1 MSQQNEDDGGGCG
14 SVGQRSRSSPG
25 SPEAC
30 QDLPDH
36 RDQLALASA
45 AGGSVASPSFDVSDF
60 EEHQWYMEANLSAR
74 SSRSRPDSSV
84 GADRSFSLVSDSPGP
99 SFATVSGAVC
109 SSGPFDVPS
118 AVAAAHRGLP
128 EQGMKFLW
136 EGGFWQQI
144 FGPSDPLENMYGSIF
159 KRPEAPLLEE
169 SEMPPRKTVRP
180 SGSTVGAVHGSF
192 LDAVRDREVLGWK
205 QKRDKERAEALSL
218 WEVLIMSWPSNLS
231 VISQLRA
238 ATPAA
243 RKSMVEDLLGG
254 KAPAT
259 LRKRYRSILG
269 YDLFLKAR
277 NVGFPGTEEHFYT
290 YLCMLRDEGKPA
302 SSRKAVLEAVT
313 FSRYVLGIPELMPLG
328 ESKRCHGSVR
338 LRDFKARVQAS
349 PFTVDELA
357 KLHKILFEDPELW
370 NRLLAGSILFCTYGR
385 ARWED
390 LAHSDVLIID
400 RDDDG
405 LAAFIEVGVGVHKTM
420 GAKLMRGQL
429 LPLVAPAVG
438 VVEGNW
444 VEQYIKV
451 RGSLGLQDPPLGP
464 LMPAPDRHGVPTVR
478 SLDSDEAGSWV
489 RLLLYG
495 STSVLADRRVSSHS
509 CKCTCIS
516 FATKYGCSPDEL
528 LLLGYHTGDF
538 KMPLTYGRDSA
549 APTLLLLGKVLTAI
563 RDGSFKPDCTRSGRF
578 VGACSRSAECIEIK
592 DDDEPVEVP
601 SAERAHPGEPAAE
614 ASNVCP
620 VSVVEQAFELEPPPA
635 GGGESNAGTTSSG
648 SSSDS
653 EEPSGKGVPSFVR
666 WVIPDPPEGMC
677 YYEHTKIRTLHLI
690 MEGHSKSFVCGRS
703 VGPLHRKL
711 QDQPGQAYSRC
722 RLCSKFA
729 DSR

>member
-1 MSQQNEDDGGGCG
+1 M
-14 SVGQRSRSSPG
+14 
-25 SPEAC
+25 
-30 QDLPDH
+30 
-36 RDQLALASA
+36 
-45 AGGSVASPSFDVSDF
+45 ASPSFDVSDF
-60 EEHQWYMEANLSAR
+60 EEHQWYLDANLSAR
-74 SSRSRPDSSV
+74 SSRSQPDSSV

-99 SFATVSGAVC
+99 SFATMSGAVR

-128 EQGMKFLW
+128 AQGMKFLW

-180 SGSTVGAVHGSF
+180 SGRTVGAVHGSF
-192 LDAVRDREVLGWK
+192 LDAVRE
-205 QKRDKERAEALSL
+205 
-218 WEVLIMSWPSNLS
+218 PSNLS
-231 VISQLRA
+231 VIGQLRS

-277 NVGFPGTEEHFYT
+277 GVGFSGTEEHFYT

-302 SSRKAVLEAVT
+302 SSRKSVLEAVT
-313 FSRYVLGIPELMPLG
+313 FSRFVLGIPELMPLG
-328 ESKRCHGSVR
+328 ESKRCHGSAR

-349 PFTVDELA
+349 PFTMDELA
-357 KLHKILFEDPELW
+357 KLHKILFEDPESW

-390 LAHSDVLIID
+390 LAHSDVLIVD

-464 LMPAPDRHGVPTVR
+464 LMPAPDRHGVPTIR

-489 RLLLYG
+489 RLLLCG

-516 FATKYGCSPDEL
+516 FATKFGCSPDEL

-549 APTLLLLGKVLTAI
+549 APTLLLLGKVLSAI
-563 RDGSFKPDCTRSGRF
+563 RKGSFRPDCTRSGRF
-578 VGACSRSAECIEIK
+578 VGACSRPAECIEIK
-592 DDDEPVEVP
+592 DEDEPFEAP
-601 SAERAHPGEPAAE
+601 SAARVHQGELTAE
-614 ASNVCP
+614 ASSVCP
-620 VSVVEQAFELEPPPA
+620 VSVAEQGVALEPSPS

-677 YYEHTKIRTLHLI
+677 YYEHTKVRTLHLI